1 MTDPSPRWTEGFQ
14 RTVIASAV
22 RGGLL
27 SRVGASFQGRLFGP
41 PTSPRA
47 RIAHAVATYWE
58 RFRSAPASGEIE
70 EFLARERMSD
80 AERVVVRDEWAQVQ
94 SISVPDDPGYIEEQI
109 QDWVARQAIVQTLLA
124 AADRAE
130 TDDLGTLRTF
140 ITEGIQ
146 PSEGPNGATREWLL
160 VGDYEARMAMWRSG
174 QEYGDPIP
182 TGFAALDDALSGGPR
197 RGEVHYFLAP
207 PKGCKTTALT
217 NVALAAVRRRFNVY
231 LVTFEMRAHRILLR
245 ADRSLTRSTKSELR
259 EEPERLE
266 RAVQG
271 LTAAGSG
278 ELWAWES
285 APQTA
290 GICDE
295 ITRRIEKLERE
306 QDVEIDLVVLDY
318 LNIMSS
324 SVREREKRHELAK
337 ISREIAAL
345 TRRLDVVTWTAALVK
360 REAVNKARPQKQ
372 DISESFEVIAVADG
386 MTAICGTEEMR
397 GAGLGALYQVA
408 QREEEDE
415 REAGTYR
422 VDRARGVFVPFY
434 ERPGDDDP
442 QPSDNLSER
451 S

>member
-1 MTDPSPRWTEGFQ
+1 MTEPSPRWTEGFQ
-14 RTVIASAV
+14 RTVIASAI
-22 RGGLL
+22 RAGLL
-27 SRVGASFQGRLFGP
+27 SRVGASFQSRLFGP
-41 PTSPRA
+41 PTAPRA
-47 RIAHAVATYWE
+47 RIAHAIATYWE
-58 RFRSAPASGEIE
+58 RFRSAPANGEID

-80 AERVVVRDEWAQVQ
+80 AERIVLRDEWAQIQ
-94 SISVPDDPGYIEEQI
+94 AIPVPDDLKYAEAQI
-109 QDWVARQAIVQTLLA
+109 QDWVARQTIIQTLLA

-130 TDDLGTLRTF
+130 NDDLGTLRQF
-140 ITEGIQ
+140 IVEGVQ
-146 PSEGPNGATREWLL
+146 APEDQNDGKREWTL
-160 VGDYEARMAMWRSG
+160 VGDFEARMAMWRSG

-182 TGFAALDDALSGGPR
+182 TGFKALDDALSGGPR

-245 ADRSLTRSTKSELR
+245 ADRTLTRSTKDELR

-266 RAVQG
+266 RAVRG

-285 APQTA
+285 APQTI

-295 ITRRIEKLERE
+295 ITHRIEKLERE
-306 QDVEIDLVVLDY
+306 RNVEIDLVVLDY

-324 SVREREKRHELAK
+324 STRQRELRHELAK

-345 TRRLDVVTWTAALVK
+345 TRRLDVVTWSAAMVK
-360 REAVNKARPQKQ
+360 REAVNKARVRKQ
-372 DISESFEVIAVADG
+372 DISESFEVVAVADG

-397 GAGLGALYQVA
+397 EAGLGALYQVA

-422 VDRARGVFVPFY
+422 VDRARGVFMPFY
-434 ERPGDDDP
+434 ERPDDDP
-442 QPSDNLSER
+442 RPSDNLSER
-451 S
+451 P